1 MSIVDGP
8 GSANKLCGSRL
19 VIWHNDVAPKEVKDT
34 FMAGSLAD
42 HPRMVLEPAGPDF
55 PWHGGNPPAIAGRG
69 WLLVMLAVVAGFAAL
84 TLPLPF
90 TDTLLTGWLRMAA
103 FVGLPLLGL
112 RMASPGHWHVIFGRV
127 GGRELRLMFG
137 FAFTNIVVSMTV
149 GVLIKTYGTVIGNA
163 SIADAATLEGI
174 RLFSFFAKVAPQ
186 MLGEELLTIL
196 PFLALLAFCHD
207 RLGFGRNASAAIAW
221 LLSAAAFGL
230 VHLPTYNWNFVQC
243 LVVIGSARLV
253 LTWAYVWT
261 KNIWVSSGAHVINDW
276 LLIGSSVFLAP
287 LFPAA

>member
-1 MSIVDGP
+1 
-8 GSANKLCGSRL
+8 
-19 VIWHNDVAPKEVKDT
+19 
-34 FMAGSLAD
+34 MAGSLPA
-42 HPRMVLEPAGPDF
+42 HPRLLLEPAGPDF
-55 PWHGGNPPAIAGRG
+55 PFHHGNPPTLAGRG
-69 WLLVMLAVVAGFAAL
+69 WLIVLLAIVAGFAAL

-103 FVGLPLLGL
+103 FVGLPLVAL
-112 RMASPGHWHVIFGRV
+112 RLATPGHWHAIFGRV
-127 GGRELRLMFG
+127 GLREVKLMFV
-137 FAFTNIVVSMTV
+137 FAFTNIAISMTI
-149 GVLIKTYGTVIGNA
+149 GVLIKKYGTVISNA
-163 SIADAATLEGI
+163 SIADAAQMEGL
-174 RLFSFFAKVAPQ
+174 RLFNFFAKVAPQ

-221 LLSAAAFGL
+221 VVSAAAFGL

-261 KNIWVSSGAHVINDW
+261 KNIWVSTGAHVINDW

-287 LFPAA
+287 LVPPV